1 MHSVHNIPPL
11 FDERSEVLILG
22 SFPSVKSREGRFFY
36 HHPQNRFWKVMAAIL
51 KAPLPQTVEEKRL
64 MLISNR
70 VALWDV
76 VESCDIRG
84 SGDSSIRNVIPNNLE
99 IITGSAP
106 IRRVFTNGG
115 TAHRLY
121 QRFCET
127 TTGLTAFCL
136 PSTSPAN
143 AAFTLERLVDRW
155 LVVSDTLDKQ

>member
-1 MHSVHNIPPL
+1 MASVHTIAPL
-11 FDERSEVLILG
+11 FDEHSELLILG

-36 HHPQNRFWKVMAAIL
+36 HHPQNRFWRVMAAVL
-51 KAPLPQTVEEKRL
+51 KAPLPQTIEEKRL

-76 VESCDIRG
+76 IESCEIKG
-84 SGDSSIRNVIPNNLE
+84 SDDSSIRDVTANNLT
-99 IITGSAP
+99 IITGAAP

-121 QRFCET
+121 GRFCENM
-127 TTGLTAFCL
+127 TGLKALCL

-143 AAFTLERLVDRW
+143 ATYSLEALISRW
-155 LVVSDTLDKQ
+155 SVVADSLEK